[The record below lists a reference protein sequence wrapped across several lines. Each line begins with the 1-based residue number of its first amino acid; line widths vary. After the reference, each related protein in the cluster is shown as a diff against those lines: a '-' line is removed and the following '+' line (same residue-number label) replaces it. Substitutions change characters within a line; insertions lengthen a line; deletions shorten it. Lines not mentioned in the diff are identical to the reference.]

1 MIYAL
6 LDFDGIPVRYFDYPP
21 THTGTVPIERG
32 YAYYA
37 DLLGEALL

>member
-6 LDFDGIPVRYFDYPP
+6 LDFDGIPVRYFDYQ
-21 THTGTVPIERG
+21 HRGAVRIERG
-32 YAYYA
+32 YAYYS